1 MNITDFE
8 NLDIDIPNTNEGVIA
23 GIFERQKALHYR
35 YKPIESHNKLG
46 LALVDNLPFSI
57 DDPRWQYV
65 IKDFAWRVTEELTEA
80 LEAHEEGNH
89 LHTLEEIIDALHFY
103 TELLIIC
110 GYTPEDVNCRWLSIT
125 DVNILRPIYRL
136 GIACN
141 FLKQK
146 PWKNTHVITDKRR
159 FKNNLIAGY
168 KDLLKLAMDCGL
180 DTMAGVYV
188 VYMQKSY
195 VNSFRI
201 DSNY

>member
-1 MNITDFE
+1 MNITDFKD
-8 NLDIDIPNTNEGVIA
+8 LDIRIPDSNEGVIA
-23 GIFERQKALHYR
+23 AIFDRQKALHYR
-35 YKPIESHNKLG
+35 YKPIELHNKLG
-46 LALVDNLPFSI
+46 LGLVDNWPFSL
-57 DDPRWQYV
+57 DDPRWQYI

-80 LEAHEEGNH
+80 LEAHEDGNH

-110 GYTPEDVNCRWLSIT
+110 GYSSKHINCRRVDEPIT
-125 DVNILRPIYRL
+125 DILRPIYKL

-146 PWKNTHVITDKRR
+146 PWKNTHVITDKLR
-159 FKNNLIAGY
+159 FKDNLIAGY
-168 KDLLKLAMDCGL
+168 KDLLWLAMDYGL
-180 DTMAGVYV
+180 ETMAGVYV

-195 VNSFRI
+195 VNQFRI